1 MKCARTLQG
10 TLKITTKKML
20 FEGVIWWQAV
30 IAILLAIT
38 PVIIWINV
46 LLRKKQRHSI
56 RSLAQVFILGT
67 FTVIPLIAIQYLWY
81 LHPEWD
87 VYRWIDQNIATS
99 NVEIG
104 FLATFVVVGIMEEI
118 VKMGVVRVADASKM
132 KIQTIND
139 AVQFSILAAL
149 GFAFSENIYYFYS
162 IMSSG
167 NLTALFS
174 TLVFRS
180 SFTVCAHM
188 IFSSIFGYFYGI
200 GKFSNE
206 IVEQEKWVGEKHGLA
221 KFLSKIGIKEYF
233 TVKYQRL
240 FTGLSIAM
248 LMHAAFNF
256 FLQMNMI
263 IEAMVLIIVGFI
275 YVQFLM
281 HRKAGHLILSHD
293 ATEGQKKSMM
303 ASTDEDVVLELVGM
317 WFNDGKYQDVIEI
330 CERLLMRDPDNKVV
344 KLFKAKALDR
354 SKIGKAVNSIKSLF
368 SEKDENTDTNILETL
383 RKRKEEMQRIEA
395 IKSNAEKLLDQ
406 KGPEQQQGS

>member
-1 MKCARTLQG
+1 
-10 TLKITTKKML
+10 
-20 FEGVIWWQAV
+20 
-30 IAILLAIT
+30 
-38 PVIIWINV
+38 
-46 LLRKKQRHSI
+46 
-56 RSLAQVFILGT
+56 
-67 FTVIPLIAIQYLWY
+67 
-81 LHPEWD
+81 
-87 VYRWIDQNIATS
+87 
-99 NVEIG
+99 
-104 FLATFVVVGIMEEI
+104 
-118 VKMGVVRVADASKM
+118 
-132 KIQTIND
+132 
-139 AVQFSILAAL
+139 
-149 GFAFSENIYYFYS
+149 
-162 IMSSG
+162 
-167 NLTALFS
+167 
-174 TLVFRS
+174 
-180 SFTVCAHM
+180 M

-206 IVEQEKWVGEKHGLA
+206 IVEQEKWVGETHGLA
-221 KFLSKIGIKEYF
+221 KFLSKIGVKEYF

-263 IEAMVLIIVGFI
+263 IEAMALIIVGFI

-293 ATEGQKKSMM
+293 ATEGTKRSMM
-303 ASTDEDVVLELVGM
+303 ANTDEDVVLELVGM

-354 SKIGKAVNSIKSLF
+354 SKVGKAMNSIKSLF

-406 KGPEQQQGS
+406 KGPQQPE

>member
-1 MKCARTLQG
+1 
-10 TLKITTKKML
+10 ML

-30 IAILLAIT
+30 IAILLAMT

-46 LLRKKQRHSI
+46 LLKKKRRHSI

-167 NLTALFS
+167 NLAALFS

-263 IEAMVLIIVGFI
+263 IEAMALIIVGFI

-293 ATEGQKKSMM
+293 ATEGTKRSMM
-303 ASTDEDVVLELVGM
+303 ANTDEDVVLELVGM

-354 SKIGKAVNSIKSLF
+354 SKVGKAMNSIKSLF

-406 KGPEQQQGS
+406 KGPQQPE